1 MKRAFDPVARHRY
14 LEDAVKDTDMTDPR
28 DAETARA
35 LIACLDLTNLNDDC
49 TSTDIEALCK
59 RAETPQGKV
68 AAICIWPRFVAEARA
83 LIAPGIRIATVVN
96 FPHGSDDPA
105 ETARDAAA
113 AIADGADEIDMVIDY
128 GRLVAGS
135 GVVERQVRQ
144 VKEACGSHVLK
155 AILETGELQE
165 SDRIERAAREAMAG
179 GADFLKTS
187 TGKTA
192 RHASIEAARIM
203 LQVIETAGATVGF
216 KASGG
221 VRSFEEARSYRDLA
235 DLTCGNGWATPE
247 RFRIG
252 ASGVLGDLLAVAA
265 GTARAT
271 HKAAY

>member
-1 MKRAFDPVARHRY
+1 
-14 LEDAVKDTDMTDPR
+14 MTDTR
-28 DAETARA
+28 DADTARA

-59 RAETPQGKV
+59 RAETREGSV

-96 FPHGSDDPA
+96 FPHGSDDP
-105 ETARDAAA
+105 EQTAKDAAA
-113 AIADGADEIDMVIDY
+113 ALADGADEIDMVIDY
-128 GRLVAGS
+128 GRLTEDTGIA
-135 GVVERQVRQ
+135 ERQVRQ
-144 VKEACGSHVLK
+144 VKEACGAHVLK
-155 AILETGELQE
+155 AILETGELQKA
-165 SDRIERAAREAMAG
+165 DLIERASREALAG

-192 RHASIEAARIM
+192 RHASLEAAGIM
-203 LQVIETAGATVGF
+203 LQAIAAAGGTAGF

-221 VRSFEEARSYRDLA
+221 IKSFEEAKAYRDLA
-235 DLTCGNGWATPE
+235 DSACGSGWATPSH
-247 RFRIG
+247 FRIG